1 MGGFKEES
9 GLGRVK
15 SGLQLLTAFAFF
27 DVKESVEGKRVRWKS
42 GSDERG
48 GDGGGARE
56 DGELDVLIA
65 AGFEKAV
72 PGIGEAGSA
81 GVRDNGDFFAALYA
95 GDEFGDAML
104 LVVIVERNE
113 WSGNLKM
120 VEKAQRVA
128 GVLASDEIGFAQ
140 GLDGPQG
147 DVAEIPDWSG
157 DEDDMWRVFRI
168 HRRCERQSIER
179 RGGGRREEHWPWQ
192 FAGCRRRRDG
202 CARYWNPLRAVSRDV
217 LGRRVAS

>member
-1 MGGFKEES
+1 VG
-9 GLGRVK
+9 
-15 SGLQLLTAFAFF
+15 
-27 DVKESVEGKRVRWKS
+27 WKS
-42 GSDERG
+42 GSNKRG

-81 GVRDNGDFFAALYA
+81 GVRDDGDFFAALCA

-128 GVLASDEIGFAQ
+128 GVFASDE
-140 GLDGPQG
+140 
-147 DVAEIPDWSG
+147 
-157 DEDDMWRVFRI
+157 
-168 HRRCERQSIER
+168 
-179 RGGGRREEHWPWQ
+179 
-192 FAGCRRRRDG
+192 
-202 CARYWNPLRAVSRDV
+202 VS
-217 LGRRVAS
+217 LA